1 MRIAIV
7 TCFFMLFSLIGCKQS
22 AHVEESFDPAKITT
36 TTREVNEIIYSMY
49 LPTDLADVL
58 DETGTNYDAEVPATI
73 ENYTLYKS
81 EEQIAVMLG
90 IYGADMMY
98 MKLLGQI
105 PSAAAYFQV
114 IKNLAGKTDIPN
126 RIFEGSIVRLE
137 DNFTSQDSIA
147 AIITDIYAQTNAY
160 FNKNGKKNLSSLSLL
175 GGWIETMYIGVSMLQ
190 KDQYNT
196 VMAEKILQQKYS
208 LNTIYTMMRNHQ
220 GSLVARKYLL
230 LIKKLRQ
237 EFDKV
242 EIKYPKNGFNV
253 DTSNRKIQS
262 GKAEIT
268 YSEDTLKKITTLITL
283 IRNEIIKAE

>member
-7 TCFFMLFSLIGCKQS
+7 PCVFMLFSLIGCKQS
-22 AHVEESFDPAKITT
+22 APVEESFNPAKITT

-58 DETGTNYDAEVPATI
+58 DETGTNYDAEVPASI

-90 IYGADMMY
+90 IYGVDMMY

-105 PSAAAYFQV
+105 PSAASYFQV

-126 RIFEGSIVRLE
+126 RIFEGSIARLE
-137 DNFTSQDSIA
+137 DNFSSQDSIA

-242 EIKYPKNGFNV
+242 EIKYPKDGFNV